1 MTRTC
6 FRATRSS
13 ARRAETSRACAP
25 GVAARTRGRGQG
37 LAACLAVAAARDA
50 ILRAADRGQG
60 LAACLAVAA
69 ARDAILRAAG

>member
-1 MTRTC
+1 
-6 FRATRSS
+6 
-13 ARRAETSRACAP
+13 
-25 GVAARTRGRGQG
+25 
-37 LAACLAVAAARDA
+37 VAAARDA